1 MVIIIQIIDG
11 VYLYYFKMMI
21 CDYFDLN
28 LSRVMWHFKA
38 RYVSINILEVP
49 QCSKSHRK
57 NHVKHET
64 FAQTKSSRNTL

>member
-38 RYVSINILEVP
+38 RYVSIFLK
-49 QCSKSHRK
+49 CLSAL
-57 NHVKHET
+57 NHIGKIM
-64 FAQTKSSRNTL
+64 

>member
-11 VYLYYFKMMI
+11 VYLYYFKTMI

-38 RYVSINILEVP
+38 RYVSIFLK
-49 QCSKSHRK
+49 CLSAL
-57 NHVKHET
+57 NHIGKIM
-64 FAQTKSSRNTL
+64 